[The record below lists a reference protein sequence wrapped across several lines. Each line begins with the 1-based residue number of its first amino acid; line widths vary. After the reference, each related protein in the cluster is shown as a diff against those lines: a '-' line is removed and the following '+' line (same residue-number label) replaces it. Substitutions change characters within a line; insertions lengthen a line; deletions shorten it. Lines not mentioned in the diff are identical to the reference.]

1 MIEIQPR
8 TIDWVSFRQALALS
22 LLTGRPFA
30 YRGALAFVNANPPY
44 SAFLSDFELLFRDRN
59 LGMFSVEGDDI
70 SFSPKPVRFGNWR
83 VSVNP
88 YSSAV
93 EMMLLLAPALFRQ
106 EFRTK
111 LAFSGVTHS
120 PLSPGTSWM
129 KESFLAMLERMG
141 LHASCALRRFGFYGS
156 GGGGM
161 EARVYPAEEKGADI
175 SSTGK
180 ISVAGARVYIAHLE
194 ASIAVRQKEA
204 LCAGLGLDLSRAGV
218 LEVQDCDGAWNHA
231 EVYLAMD
238 GIPLVVSETVPVYD
252 FEGKNRFSEERALA
266 AMPALAA
273 RARETVASGRV
284 PDDLAREIAP
294 YAVMTG
300 SSFDVS
306 AYPDPVRE
314 SLEMARL
321 FIES

>member
-1 MIEIQPR
+1 MMIDIRSR
-8 TIDWVSFRQALALS
+8 TVDWVSFRQALSLS

-44 SAFLSDFELLFRDRN
+44 SAFLSDFELLFQERN
-59 LGMFSVEGDDI
+59 LGSFTVEGDDI
-70 SFSPKPVRFGNWR
+70 AFTPKPVRFGNWR

-93 EMMLLLAPALFRQ
+93 EMLLLLAPALLRQ
-106 EFRTK
+106 EFRSK

-129 KESFLAMLERMG
+129 KESFLAVLEKMG
-141 LHASCALRRFGFYGS
+141 LYASCALRRFGFYGS

-161 EARVYPAEEKGADI
+161 EARVYPVEEKRADI
-175 SSTGK
+175 CTTGK
-180 ISVAGARVYIAHLE
+180 ISVAGARVYIAHLD

-204 LCAGLGLDLSRAGV
+204 LCAALGLDLSRAGV

-231 EVYLAMD
+231 EVYLVLD
-238 GIPLVVSETVPVYD
+238 GIPLVVSETVTVYD

-266 AMPALAA
+266 TMPALAA
-273 RARETVASGRV
+273 RAREAVASGRM
-284 PDDLAREIAP
+284 PDDLAREIVP

-300 SSFDVS
+300 SAFDVS
-306 AYPDPVRE
+306 AYPDAVRE
-314 SLEMARL
+314 SAKTARAFL
-321 FIES
+321 G